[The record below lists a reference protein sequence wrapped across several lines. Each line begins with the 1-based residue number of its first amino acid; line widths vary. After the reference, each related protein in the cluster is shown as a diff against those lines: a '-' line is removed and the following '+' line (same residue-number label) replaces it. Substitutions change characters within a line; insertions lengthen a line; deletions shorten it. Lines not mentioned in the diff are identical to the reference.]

1 MSNNETLIP
10 ENEDYR
16 LLAVQSLLPSKAQA
30 ASLELD
36 ALMVLGRQIFEV
48 PLAAVTIIDED
59 WQYIAASSGV
69 PMQGCSRDQSMC
81 TRVVYS
87 GAPFVVNDLAAVD
100 DFRELP
106 FVAGAPH
113 FRFYA
118 GTPLELETGV
128 TVGAMCI
135 LDYHPRNLSEGELT
149 TLNHFGA
156 VASGLLRLQRSN
168 IILRRDETLLKT
180 AAMTDPLTGFY
191 NRAALSAIVDGMVS
205 SAVADSREVGAI
217 YMDLDGFKRINDRHG
232 HPVGDDVLVEAARRI
247 RTVIRAN
254 DLPVRLGGDEFAL
267 FFTGPCDLLDME
279 AIAARLISA
288 FRVPFDVDG
297 INVEARASLGVAM
310 APRHARTR
318 IELSR
323 NADIAL
329 YEAKGRG
336 RDQFV
341 IFQREN

>member
-10 ENEDYR
+10 ENEDIR
-16 LLAVQSLLPSKAQA
+16 LLAVQSLLPSQAQA
-30 ASLELD
+30 TSRELD
-36 ALMVLGRQIFEV
+36 ALMVLGRQVFGV
-48 PLAAVTIIDED
+48 PVAAVTIVDED
-59 WQYIAASSGV
+59 WQYVAAKSGA
-69 PMQGCSRDQSMC
+69 PIQGCSREHSMC
-81 TRVVYS
+81 TRVVYA
-87 GAPFVVNDLAAVD
+87 GAPVVVSDLMAVD
-100 DFRELP
+100 EFRMLP
-106 FVAGAPH
+106 AVAGDPH

-118 GTPLELETGV
+118 GTPLELEPGV
-128 TVGAMCI
+128 TVGSMCL
-135 LDYHPRNLSEGELT
+135 LDFAPRSLSQSELE

-156 VASGLLRLQRSN
+156 VASGLLRLQKSN

-191 NRAALSAIVDGMVS
+191 NRTALSSIVDGMVAA
-205 SAVADSREVGAI
+205 AVAENREVGAI
-217 YMDLDGFKRINDRHG
+217 YMDLDGFKKINDRHG

-254 DLPVRLGGDEFAL
+254 DLPVRLGGDEFAI
-267 FFTGPCDLLDME
+267 FFSGPCDLLNME
-279 AIAARLISA
+279 AIATRLTNA
-288 FRVPFDVDG
+288 FREPFDIDGVKVD
-297 INVEARASLGVAM
+297 ARASLGVAM

-318 IELSR
+318 LELSR

-336 RDQFV
+336 RDQYV